1 MPSMLVLLL
10 MATLFLGGLL
20 ILVLGVARQ
29 RRTVSLDQRLAALTE
44 QPRTLEELELELP
57 FRERVLQPMLHSLF
71 NLFGKLSPSK
81 NAGKIKQNLEQAGNP
96 GNLTPTMFVGVRMTV
111 GLLGAGIGF
120 YFGTL
125 LGLPLINRLLCVALG
140 AVMGYILPGIWLDRK
155 MRERKKKI
163 FRSMPD
169 ALDLLSISVEAGL
182 GFDLAL
188 QRVANKW
195 DNDLSREFRRV
206 ISDMQ
211 LGIPRREALKL
222 MADRCGVEELNNFV
236 QAIVQ
241 AEQLGVSIGKILK
254 VQSEQMRIRR
264 RQRAEELAHQAPV
277 KMLFPMV
284 FLIFPS
290 LLVVILGPAIPRL
303 LSATALGG

>member
-1 MPSMLVLLL
+1 

-140 AVMGYILPGIWLDRK
+140 AVMGYIHPARHLARPQDARAQEEDLPLHARCARPTVD
-155 MRERKKKI
+155 
-163 FRSMPD
+163 
-169 ALDLLSISVEAGL
+169 
-182 GFDLAL
+182 
-188 QRVANKW
+188 QR
-195 DNDLSREFRRV
+195 
-206 ISDMQ
+206 
-211 LGIPRREALKL
+211 
-222 MADRCGVEELNNFV
+222 
-236 QAIVQ
+236 
-241 AEQLGVSIGKILK
+241 
-254 VQSEQMRIRR
+254 
-264 RQRAEELAHQAPV
+264 
-277 KMLFPMV
+277 
-284 FLIFPS
+284 
-290 LLVVILGPAIPRL
+290 
-303 LSATALGG
+303 